1 MLRPA
6 LLAAALAA
14 AFPVHADPQL
24 DALRAELQ
32 ELKSAYE
39 TRIQALEE
47 RLKATEAN
55 AGTAQI
61 RTVEYREPAAARPAD
76 PTRSNAFNPAISLIL
91 QGQYAH
97 LEDRDERGI
106 TGFFPAGGHA
116 HGGVER
122 GFSVGGSE
130 LVISANIDPTF
141 RGHLIAVLADDAVEI
156 EEAWFQTTRLG
167 QGLAIKGGRFRS
179 GLGYQNEQHP
189 HAWDFATNN
198 LVYDAL
204 FGEGYGNDGLQLK
217 WVAPTEL
224 FVELGAEAGRGA
236 NFPGTDRNTNGAG
249 SYALFG
255 HLGGD
260 VGASHSWRG
269 GLSYLAAK
277 ASEREGELEDINDL
291 HAETLFSGKSKIWVA
306 DFVWKWAPNGNASE
320 QNFKFA
326 TEYFR
331 RSERGS
337 LECTDNTQDGGACDV
352 LDGDTEDAYHSRQ
365 SGFYAQGVY
374 QFMPRWRTGY
384 RYDRLDSGSVDFGAN
399 SANLPVTDYS
409 PTRHSL
415 MLDYSPSEFSRLRLQ
430 VSKDKSMAD
439 VSENQWFVQY
449 IHSLGAHGAHRF

>member
-6 LLAAALAA
+6 LLAAALAT
-14 AFPVHADPQL
+14 AFPVHADAPL

-47 RLKATEAN
+47 RLKATEAE
-55 AGTAQI
+55 AGAAQI
-61 RTVEYREPAAARPAD
+61 RTAEPREQAAARPAD

-97 LEDRDERGI
+97 LDNRDERGI
-106 TGFFPAGGHA
+106 SGFFPAGGNA
-116 HGGVER
+116 HGGTER
-122 GFSVGGSE
+122 GFSIGGSE

-141 RGHLIAVLADDAVEI
+141 RGHLIAVLADDEVEI

-179 GLGYQNEQHP
+179 GLGYQNERHP
-189 HAWDFATNN
+189 HAWDFTTNN
-198 LVYDAL
+198 LVYEAL

-224 FVELGAEAGRGA
+224 FMELGAEAGRGA
-236 NFPGTDRNTNGAG
+236 SFPGTDRNTNGAG

-260 VGASHSWRG
+260 VGASNSWRA

-277 ASEREGELEDINDL
+277 ASEREGELEDLNDE
-291 HAETLFSGKSKIWVA
+291 HAETLFSGKSKIWGA

-326 TEYFR
+326 AEYFR

-337 LECTDNTQDGGACDV
+337 LCGHDEANEGCLT
-352 LDGDTEDAYHSRQ
+352 DTEDAYRSRQ

-384 RYDRLDSGSVDFGAN
+384 RYDRLNPGSVDFGSNPLELAT
-399 SANLPVTDYS
+399 TDYT

-430 VSKDKSMAD
+430 YSKDQSMAE

-449 IHSLGAHGAHRF
+449 IHSLGAHGAHKF